1 MVLIVHVLIFAFYF
15 DCCCVSCSFV
25 PCFICRAFHWSVIL
39 RAVSRIHNNIFLPF
53 LGEKLAVSPK
63 LFAAPD
69 SHVIWV
75 TVSMLLFGGFLAVMI
90 SISEFLLLS
99 HTSSLTLSIAGIFKV
114 SQGPHSAKL
123 YENLEG
129 TAMF

>member
-1 MVLIVHVLIFAFYF
+1 M
-15 DCCCVSCSFV
+15 
-25 PCFICRAFHWSVIL
+25 IL
-39 RAVSRIHNNIFLPF
+39 RAVSQIHNNIFLPF
-53 LGEKLAVSPK
+53 LGEKLAVSLK

-114 SQGPHSAKL
+114 GQGPHSAKL
-123 YENLEG
+123 CENLEG

>member
-1 MVLIVHVLIFAFYF
+1 MQCIIY
-15 DCCCVSCSFV
+15 
-25 PCFICRAFHWSVIL
+25 RAFQWSVIL
-39 RAVSRIHNNIFLPF
+39 RAVSQIHNNIFLPF

-129 TAMF
+129 TAIMF

>member
-1 MVLIVHVLIFAFYF
+1 M
-15 DCCCVSCSFV
+15 
-25 PCFICRAFHWSVIL
+25 PCIIYRAFQWSVIV
-39 RAVSRIHNNIFLPF
+39 RAVSQIHNNIFLPF

-63 LFAAPD
+63 LFAASD
-69 SHVIWV
+69 SHIIWV
-75 TVSMLLFGGFLAVMI
+75 TISMLLFGGYLALMI

-99 HTSSLTLSIAGIFKV
+99 YTSRLTLSIAGIFKV

-123 YENLEG
+123 CENLEG